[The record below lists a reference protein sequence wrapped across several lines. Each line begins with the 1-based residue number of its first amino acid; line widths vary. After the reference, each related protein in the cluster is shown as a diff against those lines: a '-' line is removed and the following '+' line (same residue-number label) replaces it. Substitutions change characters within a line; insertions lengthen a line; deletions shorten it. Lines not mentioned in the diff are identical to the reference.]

1 MWQSI
6 PSYRVTCLGKPA
18 GPWRL
23 RLTAARHDAISDG
36 LGCYDEWGSY
46 FDIVP
51 GAIECREVQPQ
62 LLGLTDDQ
70 VTAMVTSERRARL
83 SVRQRQM
90 ACRQERS
97 PDVRR
102 STNKAPTALGRT

>member
-51 GAIECREVQPQ
+51 GAIECRQVQPH

-83 SVRQRQM
+83 SARQRQM

-97 PDVRR
+97 PDAQRLM
-102 STNKAPTALGRT
+102 NKARGAQGRT